1 VALILLGL
9 TLVLLLL
16 LEWARL
22 TMPRVNLLFFRFLAP
37 LVSPRE
43 ERKIMSSVW
52 YVLGVLIVVAVFP
65 REIALLSI
73 LVTALADPAAGYVG
87 RRWGRARLGT
97 GTVTGTV
104 TFLVTGLLVLV
115 PFVGFGPAAVAAGL
129 ASVIEILPWRLDDN
143 LSVPLSSGFALW
155 IMTLA

>member
-1 VALILLGL
+1 
-9 TLVLLLL
+9 
-16 LEWARL
+16 
-22 TMPRVNLLFFRFLAP
+22 MNLLFFRFLFP

-43 ERKIMSSVW
+43 EGRIISSVW
-52 YVLGVLIVVAVFP
+52 YVLGMLIVVAVFP
-65 REIALLSI
+65 REIALPSI
-73 LVTALADPAAGYVG
+73 LVMALADPAASYVG

-104 TFLVTGLLVLV
+104 TFVVTGLLVLA
-115 PFVGFGPAAVAAGL
+115 PFVGVGPAAVASAL
-129 ASVIEILPWRLDDN
+129 ASVIEILPWKLDDN